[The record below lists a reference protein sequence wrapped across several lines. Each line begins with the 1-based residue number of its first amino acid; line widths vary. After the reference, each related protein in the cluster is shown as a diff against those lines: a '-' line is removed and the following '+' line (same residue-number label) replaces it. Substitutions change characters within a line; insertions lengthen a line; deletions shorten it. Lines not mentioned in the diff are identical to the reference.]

1 MLIYSQDG
9 VKVILEQGEVHIY
22 VEGEHAFTCT
32 VDEWQRI
39 SQAMV
44 GV

>member
-9 VKVILEQGEVHIY
+9 VKVILGQGDVHIY
-22 VEGEHAFTCT
+22 TDGDHAFTLK

>member
-9 VKVILEQGEVHIY
+9 VKVILEQGNVYIY
-22 VEGEHAFTCT
+22 VDGEHAFTLT
-32 VDEWQRI
+32 VEEWQRI